1 MKKLL
6 ASTIA
11 GALILC
17 VACCAFGDLQ
27 PPYFYDVTVTLT
39 DGTSITGGSYGLL
52 GFFGSR
58 LSPNA
63 VKSVVLSYTPGT
75 IQGHVTFFDN
85 PETKTYER
93 SGDRVSAL
101 DLSVYTE
108 YDIIEKQPGSRK
120 YFWIKEKVEVLL
132 VNIVR
137 VDTLK
142 IIGKGF
148 AISQDP
154 AVYANVKEPYLM
166 VETCGLG
173 CPAKFFSEDPSITKE
188 KLQELWDKYL
198 DCKIRS
204 TLTLKRYKR
213 MEKVMSKYKLKIL
226 ADPFCID

>member
-1 MKKLL
+1 MKKIL
-6 ASTIA
+6 ASTIS
-11 GALILC
+11 GALIFC
-17 VACCAFGDLQ
+17 VACCAFGDVR
-27 PPYFYDVTVTLT
+27 PPHFYQVKVTLT
-39 DGTSITGGSYGLL
+39 DGSSITGASYGLL

-63 VKSVVLSYTPGT
+63 VKSVVLSYTPGS
-75 IQGHVTFFDN
+75 IQGHITFYDN

-93 SGDRVSAL
+93 SGDRISSH

-108 YDIIEKQPGSRK
+108 YEIIEKQPGSRK
-120 YFWIKEKVEVLL
+120 FYWIKEKVEVLL

-188 KLQELWDKYL
+188 KLQE
-198 DCKIRS
+198 IGIS
-204 TLTLKRYKR
+204 TLTVRFALLLLLKDISVWKR
-213 MEKVMSKYKLKIL
+213 
-226 ADPFCID
+226 